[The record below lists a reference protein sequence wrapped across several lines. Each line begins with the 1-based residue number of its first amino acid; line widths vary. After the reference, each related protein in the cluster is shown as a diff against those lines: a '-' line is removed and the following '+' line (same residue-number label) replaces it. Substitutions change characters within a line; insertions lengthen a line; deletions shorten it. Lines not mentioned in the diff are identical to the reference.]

1 MATKPSPK
9 PTTTRK
15 KATKRGPTKAAAL
28 KALGLTNA
36 DVQLLKE
43 LRTKKAEIDTAQADV
58 QQEVAI
64 ELTKPAGEV
73 FNDQS
78 DSQTQT
84 TVTFYARNRQN
95 VPVSFRLSRQ
105 EDKSKKRT
113 ELKPRGQR
121 GDLVR
126 LEKRDLSDDE
136 LITQVEYDLIE
147 IITEPEARDIISKQS
162 INMRERVH
170 PAFAILRNELG
181 EEYEPENIKV
191 APEYNSQGVTVARLK
206 PSTQQGA
213 EEYGE
218 IEFTKGQRGGFQRVP
233 QSAIGGNPAI
243 ISDGFQAQREAMEK
257 DAQARAKGQQAADT
271 YRDGLKVTVT
281 PPQKA

>member
-1 MATKPSPK
+1 MATKPSSK
-9 PTTTRK
+9 PTPARK

-28 KALGLTNA
+28 KALGLTNE
-36 DVQLLKE
+36 DVELLKQ
-43 LRTKKAEIDTAQADV
+43 LHAQKVAIDEAQADV
-58 QQEVAI
+58 QQEVAV
-64 ELTKPAGEV
+64 EAQASDVASENDTPA
-73 FNDQS
+73 S
-78 DSQTQT
+78 T
-84 TVTFYARNRQN
+84 TFYARNRQN
-95 VPVSFRLSRQ
+95 VPVHFRLTRQ

-113 ELKPRGQR
+113 NLEPRGRR

-136 LITQVEYDLIE
+136 LITQVEYGLVE
-147 IITEPEARDIISKQS
+147 IITEPEAREIIKKQS
-162 INMRERVH
+162 TNMREQVH
-170 PAFAILRNELG
+170 PAFAVLRNELG
-181 EEYEPENIKV
+181 EEYERENIKV
-191 APEYNSQGVTVARLK
+191 APEFNSQGVTVARLK

-218 IEFTKGQRGGFQRVP
+218 IEFTKGQRGGFQRTPVTP
-233 QSAIGGNPAI
+233 AIGGNPAI

-271 YRDGLKVTVT
+271 YRDGLKVTIT